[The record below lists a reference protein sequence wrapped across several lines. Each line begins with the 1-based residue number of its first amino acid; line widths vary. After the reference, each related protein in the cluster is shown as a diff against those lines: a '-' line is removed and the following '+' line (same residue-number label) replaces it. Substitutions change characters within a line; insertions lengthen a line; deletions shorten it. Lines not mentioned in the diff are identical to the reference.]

1 MNAGISNLH
10 LNPIEGIAQIFGT
23 NFSKFFEKTRLKRNR
38 HEKGFCHYFSGTIYG
53 LKSKRSGDCWYCFE
67 PSLIMIDPSLSND
80 NHEYVETAFPLK
92 LHVVL
97 DEAEKRG
104 FSDVISWQGNK
115 AFMIHKPKKFQDSIM
130 SEYFNQ
136 TEYKSFQ
143 KQRKFHFFVRG
154 NIRV

>member
-1 MNAGISNLH
+1 
-10 LNPIEGIAQIFGT
+10 
-23 NFSKFFEKTRLKRNR
+23 
-38 HEKGFCHYFSGTIYG
+38 
-53 LKSKRSGDCWYCFE
+53 
-67 PSLIMIDPSLSND
+67 MIDPSLYND

-143 KQRKFHFFVRG
+143 KQRKFHFLSEATSMFELALLLRFSKTEIFIQHLKVFLFPKMNSSVVHVIFRSYQSETPRFHTICG
-154 NIRV
+154 R